1 MNQASSRS
9 HALLTLY
16 ISHQTVSA
24 PAWGKEL
31 AQGHPARVCL
41 WMYKTTWAYT
51 GGNGENPWPCGF
63 DGDSPS
69 HVPIKPCSPNPSRCL
84 LWIPG
89 SPLPGGSC
97 AL

>member
-24 PAWGKEL
+24 PAWGKSWPR
-31 AQGHPARVCL
+31 ATQQGSASG
-41 WMYKTTWAYT
+41 WAFT

-84 LWIPG
+84 LRIPG
-89 SPLPGGSC
+89 NPLPGGSC